1 MSHTVGEQSQES
13 VALTPETTAA
23 LLARA
28 LRARQSGDLP
38 AARSLLRAL
47 AVHQPALPQ
56 IWLALATVA
65 ETRAEQRLA
74 FGRALAL
81 DPTNALAKRG
91 LSQMDRLVAA
101 APALPQTHQPAQPS
115 GPLTPSAPPA
125 SAAPTIAA
133 KPAEPASRA
142 AGVGSAPALTPA
154 APTAEER
161 ARAIRWPLYLVIGVS
176 ALVLLLAAWWMRQ
189 PAAAPDTSATAP
201 TAALPGAVLPTAP
214 AGAPTAAPAA
224 QPPLSATTEAP
235 TPVPPS
241 PTPTLAPTAVPTL
254 ALGQVVQSGPWH
266 VVLLR
271 PNDTLGLEGAIGA
284 LQPRGRFFLA
294 LVAIGNDGAAP
305 ARMPADLVA
314 LVDASGQRYAPEP
327 ALSTAYLAAYERGL
341 RGDLSMEDAL
351 PADGGNKSIP
361 LIFDIPLGARGLTLM
376 VQGAPYGWPVGP

>member
-1 MSHTVGEQSQES
+1 MTHPASEQSPES

-74 FGRALAL
+74 FQRALAL
-81 DPTNALAKRG
+81 DPANALARRS

-101 APALPQTHQPAQPS
+101 PPLDSKPAPPAAAQASPPQA
-115 GPLTPSAPPA
+115 APA
-125 SAAPTIAA
+125 SAAPAA
-133 KPAEPASRA
+133 ASPPPAAAARA
-142 AGVGSAPALTPA
+142 AAVGSAPALTPA
-154 APTAEER
+154 APTPEER
-161 ARAIRWPLYLVIGVS
+161 ARAIRWPLYLVLGVA
-176 ALVLLLAAWWMRQ
+176 ALVLLLAIWWMRQ
-189 PAAAPDTSATAP
+189 PAGAPDLPATAP
-201 TAALPGAVLPTAP
+201 TAALPGAVLPTGP
-214 AGAPTAAPAA
+214 AGVPTSASAAEPPANA
-224 QPPLSATTEAP
+224 ATEP
-235 TPVPPS
+235 SSPVPPT
-241 PTPTLAPTAVPTL
+241 PLPTLAPTAVPTL
-254 ALGQVVQSGPWH
+254 ALGQVVQSGAWH

-271 PNDTLGLEGAIGA
+271 PNDTLPLEGAIGA

-314 LVDASGQRYAPEP
+314 LVDAAGQRYAPDP

-341 RGDLSMEDAL
+341 RGDLSMEDAI

-361 LIFDIPLGARGLTLM
+361 LIFDIPPGARGLMLM